1 VSVVEPVELSEEDFL
16 RFLAERVQ
24 EAFGMSL
31 EEFVAALQ
39 EQRLDEE
46 SFEVSDLAALVSAR
60 TG

>member
-1 VSVVEPVELSEEDFL
+1 MSTVEPVELSEEDFL
-16 RFLAERVQ
+16 GFLAERVQ

-31 EEFVAALQ
+31 DEFVTALH

>member
-1 VSVVEPVELSEEDFL
+1 MSTVEPVELSEEDFL
-16 RFLAERVQ
+16 RFLAERVH

-31 EEFVAALQ
+31 EEFVAAL
-39 EQRLDEE
+39 EEGRLDEE